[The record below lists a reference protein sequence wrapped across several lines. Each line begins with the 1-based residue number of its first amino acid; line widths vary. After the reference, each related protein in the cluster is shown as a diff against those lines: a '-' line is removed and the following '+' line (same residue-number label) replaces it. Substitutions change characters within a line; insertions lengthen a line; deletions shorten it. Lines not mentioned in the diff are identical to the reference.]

1 MALPGRLAAA
11 YAVPPGFG
19 RAHWIRQY
27 PCAHGQDGFGRA
39 RHGPRRSGAPGPPE
53 QKGRLVFT
61 SVLMIEKA
69 LTSADVEFVT
79 TLHGE
84 EEVSFQV
91 LLQPRGEQ
99 ADRLLR
105 AIDDVALGELDEA
118 VREGETPEGEEA
130 LSVGQR
136 ALEVSL
142 TALRTSGSPAEGRL
156 IEDHPLDALKS
167 LVEEV
172 GADEVIVLT
181 DPHYVEEFFHRD
193 WASRARHKVG
203 VPVLKLFS
211 HSKA

>member
-1 MALPGRLAAA
+1 M
-11 YAVPPGFG
+11 
-19 RAHWIRQY
+19 
-27 PCAHGQDGFGRA
+27 
-39 RHGPRRSGAPGPPE
+39 
-53 QKGRLVFT
+53 FT

-69 LTSADVEFVT
+69 LTAADVEFVT
-79 TLHGE
+79 TLHGDE
-84 EEVSFQV
+84 DVRFLV
-91 LLQPRGEQ
+91 LLQPRGDQ

-118 VREGETPEGEEA
+118 AREGETPEGDDA
-130 LSVGQR
+130 KGFGRR

-142 TALRTSGSPAEGRL
+142 LALRGAGSEADGRL
-156 IEDHPLDALKS
+156 VENHPLDALKS
-167 LVEEV
+167 LVDEV

-211 HSKA
+211 HSE

>member
-1 MALPGRLAAA
+1 MVSAGPATAL
-11 YAVPPGFG
+11 
-19 RAHWIRQY
+19 RA
-27 PCAHGQDGFGRA
+27 
-39 RHGPRRSGAPGPPE
+39 GPRALKE
-53 QKGRLVFT
+53 KGRLVFT

-79 TLHGE
+79 TLHGDE
-84 EEVSFQV
+84 PVSFHV

-105 AIDDVALGELDEA
+105 AIDDIALGELDEA

-130 LSVGQR
+130 LTMGQR

-142 TALRTSGSPAEGRL
+142 AALRAAGGEAEGRL

-167 LVEEV
+167 LVAEV

-193 WASRARHKVG
+193 WASRARHRVG

>member
-1 MALPGRLAAA
+1 
-11 YAVPPGFG
+11 
-19 RAHWIRQY
+19 
-27 PCAHGQDGFGRA
+27 
-39 RHGPRRSGAPGPPE
+39 
-53 QKGRLVFT
+53 VFT

-79 TLHGE
+79 TLHGDE
-84 EEVSFQV
+84 QVSFHV
-91 LLQPRGEQ
+91 LLQPRGDQ

-105 AIDDVALGELDEA
+105 AIDDVAMGELDEVA
-118 VREGETPEGEEA
+118 REREVPEGAAAKDFGE
-130 LSVGQR
+130 R

-142 TALRTSGSPAEGRL
+142 QALRGSGSDAEGRL
-156 IEDHPLDALKS
+156 IENHPLDALKG
-167 LVEEV
+167 LVEEI

-211 HSKA
+211 HSKV

>member
-1 MALPGRLAAA
+1 M
-11 YAVPPGFG
+11 
-19 RAHWIRQY
+19 
-27 PCAHGQDGFGRA
+27 
-39 RHGPRRSGAPGPPE
+39 
-53 QKGRLVFT
+53 FT

-79 TLHGE
+79 TLHGDE
-84 EEVSFQV
+84 PVSFHV
-91 LLQPRGEQ
+91 LLQPRGDQ

-118 VREGETPEGEEA
+118 AKEGETPEGDEA
-130 LSVGQR
+130 KGFGVR
-136 ALEVSL
+136 ALDVSL
-142 TALRTSGSPAEGRL
+142 QALHVAGNEAVGRL
-156 IEDHPLDALKS
+156 VEDHPLDALKT
-167 LVEEV
+167 LVEETA
-172 GADEVIVLT
+172 ADEVIVLT

>member
-1 MALPGRLAAA
+1 
-11 YAVPPGFG
+11 
-19 RAHWIRQY
+19 
-27 PCAHGQDGFGRA
+27 
-39 RHGPRRSGAPGPPE
+39 
-53 QKGRLVFT
+53 
-61 SVLMIEKA
+61 MIEKA

-79 TLHGE
+79 GLHGE
-84 EEVSFQV
+84 EEVSFHV
-91 LLQPRGEQ
+91 LLQPRGDQ

-118 VREGETPEGEEA
+118 TREGLTPEGEEA
-130 LSVGQR
+130 KSFGER
-136 ALEVSL
+136 ALAVSL
-142 TALRTSGSPAEGRL
+142 QALTAAGSAAEGRL

-167 LVEEV
+167 LVEEI

>member
-1 MALPGRLAAA
+1 M
-11 YAVPPGFG
+11 
-19 RAHWIRQY
+19 
-27 PCAHGQDGFGRA
+27 
-39 RHGPRRSGAPGPPE
+39 
-53 QKGRLVFT
+53 FT

-79 TLHGE
+79 SLHGD
-84 EEVSFQV
+84 EEVSFHV
-91 LLQPRGEQ
+91 LLQPRGDQ

-105 AIDDVALGELDEA
+105 AIDDVALGELDEVA
-118 VREGETPEGEEA
+118 KEREVPEGAAAKDFGE
-130 LSVGQR
+130 R

-142 TALRTSGSPAEGRL
+142 QALQAAGSEADGRL
-156 IEDHPLDALKS
+156 IEDHPLDALKA
-167 LVEEV
+167 LVDEID
-172 GADEVIVLT
+172 ADEVIVLT

>member
-1 MALPGRLAAA
+1 M
-11 YAVPPGFG
+11 
-19 RAHWIRQY
+19 
-27 PCAHGQDGFGRA
+27 
-39 RHGPRRSGAPGPPE
+39 
-53 QKGRLVFT
+53 FT

-79 TLHGE
+79 TLHGDE
-84 EEVSFQV
+84 AVSFHV
-91 LLQPRGEQ
+91 LLQPRGDQ

-105 AIDDVALGELDEA
+105 AIDDIALGELDDA
-118 VREGETPEGEEA
+118 ARERETPEGDAAKEPAE
-130 LSVGQR
+130 Q

-142 TALRTSGSPAEGRL
+142 AALRSVGGRAEGRL
-156 IEDHPLDALKS
+156 VEDHPLDALKS
-167 LVEEV
+167 LVDEV

>member
-1 MALPGRLAAA
+1 M
-11 YAVPPGFG
+11 
-19 RAHWIRQY
+19 
-27 PCAHGQDGFGRA
+27 
-39 RHGPRRSGAPGPPE
+39 
-53 QKGRLVFT
+53 FT

-79 TLHGE
+79 TLHGDE
-84 EEVSFQV
+84 PVSFQV
-91 LLQPRGEQ
+91 LLQPRGDQ

-130 LSVGQR
+130 LTVGQR

-142 TALRTSGSPAEGRL
+142 TALHAAGHRAEGRL
-156 IEDHPLDALKS
+156 VEDHPLDELKS
-167 LVEEV
+167 LVAEC